1 MIDMNHGMDG
11 DQGEGEGEDSPERLA
26 LGGPTIRDQ
35 EWAQELRRAD
45 ERSHEIRL
53 RCEDLKKANAVL
65 EAQIKQLHESVEVRD
80 TEIIRLSQLY
90 QGGQNNEKLTMQ
102 YLQSNNEKII
112 QKLNAQIDFIN
123 KENHRLQ
130 TQLDLFLKDKTVVD
144 HIEKYRKE
152 VDDLTFEN
160 HTLRKDLRELTTMLK
175 DY

>member
-11 DQGEGEGEDSPERLA
+11 DQGEGEGEDSPETVA

-90 QGGQNNEKLTMQ
+90 
-102 YLQSNNEKII
+102 
-112 QKLNAQIDFIN
+112 
-123 KENHRLQ
+123 
-130 TQLDLFLKDKTVVD
+130 
-144 HIEKYRKE
+144 
-152 VDDLTFEN
+152 
-160 HTLRKDLRELTTMLK
+160 
-175 DY
+175 

>member
-11 DQGEGEGEDSPERLA
+11 DQGEGEGEDSPERVA
-26 LGGPTIRDQ
+26 FGGPTIRDQ

-90 QGGQNNEKLTMQ
+90 
-102 YLQSNNEKII
+102 
-112 QKLNAQIDFIN
+112 
-123 KENHRLQ
+123 
-130 TQLDLFLKDKTVVD
+130 
-144 HIEKYRKE
+144 
-152 VDDLTFEN
+152 
-160 HTLRKDLRELTTMLK
+160 
-175 DY
+175 

>member
-11 DQGEGEGEDSPERLA
+11 DQGEGEDEDSPERLA

-90 QGGQNNEKLTMQ
+90 
-102 YLQSNNEKII
+102 
-112 QKLNAQIDFIN
+112 
-123 KENHRLQ
+123 
-130 TQLDLFLKDKTVVD
+130 
-144 HIEKYRKE
+144 
-152 VDDLTFEN
+152 
-160 HTLRKDLRELTTMLK
+160 
-175 DY
+175 